1 MSVENKIRILETA
14 SGCILLAILIVLVS
28 ISAIDALDRS
38 IYPGCKVIDQQADV
52 LIIELDPEFSEPT
65 DMNCQKFGELVYQIA
80 RDGYQ
85 IQVASGH
92 FASLGIITKEMARV
106 LAKGY

>member
-1 MSVENKIRILETA
+1 MNKIKTT
-14 SGCILLAILIVLVS
+14 
-28 ISAIDALDRS
+28 ISAVVIIICFAVITVVGLDALDRS

-52 LIIELDPEFSEPT
+52 LIIKLDPEFDEPT
-65 DMNCQKFGELVYQIA
+65 DFVCSRFGNLVYQIA

-85 IQVASGH
+85 VQVANGH
-92 FASLGIITKEMARV
+92 FASLGVITREQARR